1 MNFHYIKH
9 NVIILLCT
17 LLSING
23 CNKENKKIIVENKE
37 IPKTTKILK
46 TVNSTE
52 KFSKQNKT
60 DKVLKK
66 ELKSNDTV
74 VSKKLNNNDVVFE
87 FRNERLLQGRNINT
101 NLDDE
106 MTK

>member
-17 LLSING
+17 LLLING

-37 IPKTTKILK
+37 IPETTKILK
-46 TVNSTE
+46 TVNSAE

-66 ELKSNDTV
+66 ELKSNETEI
-74 VSKKLNNNDVVFE
+74 K
-87 FRNERLLQGRNINT
+87 
-101 NLDDE
+101 
-106 MTK
+106 